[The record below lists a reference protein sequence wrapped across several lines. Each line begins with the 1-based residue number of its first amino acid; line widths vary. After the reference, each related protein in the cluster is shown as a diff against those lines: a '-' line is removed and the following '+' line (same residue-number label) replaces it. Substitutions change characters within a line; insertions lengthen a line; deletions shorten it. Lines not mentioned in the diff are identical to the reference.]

1 MIDFKNLPN
10 RDYLISKRMD
20 SKFNKCFEIG
30 DYRFQYKDS
39 DAIQGLRNN
48 KNIILFGKIINSKS
62 PYETADEILDKLLES
77 DNLIDLINN
86 SKKLAGR
93 FIIVYFSKEGFFIIP
108 DASASIHVA
117 YTTSGND
124 LYASSN
130 PKIIGDINSFKES
143 VVSEG
148 IKASAAETYPLPYD
162 MSMYDNIKFVIPN
175 HYLDL
180 NSRRTVRYYPLTR
193 VEGVPTNEAVEISS
207 ELIGNIIKG
216 YYSKHKLSLPLT

>member
-10 RDYLISKRMD
+10 HDYLISKKMD
-20 SKFNKCFEIG
+20 SKFNKCFEIDG
-30 DYRFQYKDS
+30 YKFQYKDS
-39 DAIQGLRNN
+39 DAIKGLRND

-93 FIIVYFSKEGFFIIP
+93 FIIAYFSKEGFFIIP

-117 YTTSGND
+117 YTTLGND
-124 LYASSN
+124 LYVSSN
-130 PKIIGDINSFKES
+130 PKIIGDINGFKES
-143 VVSEG
+143 AVSQG
-148 IKASAAETYPLPYD
+148 IKASAAETHPLPYD